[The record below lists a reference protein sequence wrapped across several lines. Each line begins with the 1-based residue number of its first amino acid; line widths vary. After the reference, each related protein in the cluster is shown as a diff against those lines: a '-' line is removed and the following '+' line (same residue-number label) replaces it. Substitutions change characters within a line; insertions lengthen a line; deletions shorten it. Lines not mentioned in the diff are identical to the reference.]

1 MAKIILTDEDIENIA
16 AQGKTSLII
25 EENMLLTDLAY
36 EKAGRLGIELLQDN
50 LHHIPTEPV
59 QIHLGKTETYQ
70 TSFSKPYNLSSMPK
84 SIERTYTSRDILQFN
99 DFSSEQQLRDAIIL
113 TGRILYHSGLMVSN
127 DGNISVRLSNGNI
140 LITPSGV
147 TKGRI
152 SAEDLLVIDL
162 DGQIIKAAENPNL
175 KATSEQPMHIEIY
188 RQRPDVRAVIHTHL
202 IFANA
207 MAISM
212 GKIRMDVIPEAAIA
226 FGEIPITEFALA
238 SSAQN
243 ATAIRGLIKN
253 HDVVLIR
260 NHGSLAVGKNLDEAL
275 IKTERLEHIS
285 KTLTFAELLGDVNA
299 LPADMLDAIQG
310 IVQKNNKLL

>member
-1 MAKIILTDEDIENIA
+1 MAKIILTGEDIENIA
-16 AQGKTSLII
+16 AQGKTSLVI

-36 EKAGRLGIELLQDN
+36 EKAKRLGIEILQFTLQN
-50 LHHIPTEPV
+50 SPSAPV
-59 QIHLGKTETYQ
+59 QSHLDQTETYQ
-70 TSFSKPYNLSSMPK
+70 PGFSKTNNLSSNPK
-84 SIERTYTSRDILQFN
+84 NIQSAYTSRDILQFN
-99 DFSSEQQLRDAIIL
+99 EFTSEQQLRDAIIL
-113 TGRILYHSGLMVSN
+113 TGRLLYHSGLMVSN
-127 DGNISVRLSNGNI
+127 DGNISVRLPNGNI

-152 SAEDLLVIDL
+152 SAEDLLVINL
-162 DGQIIKAAENPNL
+162 DGGIIKAAENPNL

-207 MAISM
+207 LAISK

-226 FGEIPITEFALA
+226 FGEIPITEFSLP
-238 SSAQN
+238 STPQN
-243 ATAIRGLIKN
+243 AAAIRELIKN
-253 HDVVLIR
+253 HDVLLIR

-285 KTLTFAELLGDVNA
+285 KTLTYAELLGDVNA
-299 LPADMLDAIQG
+299 LPADMTEAIQG
-310 IVQKNNKLL
+310 IVQKNKKIL

>member
-16 AQGKTSLII
+16 AQGKTSLVI

-36 EKAGRLGIELLQDN
+36 EKAKRLGIEILQFTQQN
-50 LHHIPTEPV
+50 SPSVPV
-59 QIHLGKTETYQ
+59 QSHLDQTEAYQ
-70 TSFSKPYNLSSMPK
+70 PSFRKQNNLSSNPNNIQ
-84 SIERTYTSRDILQFN
+84 SAYTSRDILQFN
-99 DFSSEQQLRDAIIL
+99 EFTGEQQLRDAIIL
-113 TGRILYHSGLMVSN
+113 TGRLLYHSGLMVSN
-127 DGNISVRLSNGNI
+127 DGNISVRLPNGNI

-162 DGQIIKAAENPNL
+162 DGEIIKEAENPNL
-175 KATSEQPMHIEIY
+175 KATSEQPMHLEVY

-207 MAISM
+207 LAISK

-226 FGEIPITEFALA
+226 FGEIPITEFSLP
-238 SSAQN
+238 STPQN
-243 ATAIRGLIKN
+243 AAAIRELIKN
-253 HDVVLIR
+253 HDVLLIR
-260 NHGSLAVGKNLDEAL
+260 NHGSLAVGKNLDDAL

-285 KTLTFAELLGDVNA
+285 KTLTYAELLGDVNA
-299 LPADMLDAIQG
+299 LPADMLEAIQG
-310 IVQKNNKLL
+310 IVQKNKKTQ

>member
-16 AQGKTSLII
+16 AQGKHSLII
-25 EENMLLTDLAY
+25 EENMLLTDLAF
-36 EKAGRLGIELLQDN
+36 EKAKRLGIEILQGN
-50 LHHIPTEPV
+50 SLHTP
-59 QIHLGKTETYQ
+59 
-70 TSFSKPYNLSSMPK
+70 SMPVRPHLDQSTSSVTSLSNPNNFPGSPK
-84 SIERTYTSRDILQFN
+84 KMESVYTSRDILQFN

-127 DGNISVRLSNGNI
+127 DGNISVRLQNGNI

-175 KATSEQPMHIEIY
+175 KATSEQPMHLEIY

-207 MAISM
+207 LAISM
-212 GKIRMDVIPEAAIA
+212 GKVRMDVIPEAAIA
-226 FGEIPITEFALA
+226 FGEIPITEFSLP
-238 SSAQN
+238 SSPQN
-243 ATAIRGLIKN
+243 AAAIREFIKN
-253 HDVVLIR
+253 HDVLLIR
-260 NHGSLAVGKNLDEAL
+260 NHGSLAVGKNLDDAL

-285 KTLTFAELLGDVNA
+285 KTLTFAELLGDVNT
-299 LPADMLDAIQG
+299 LPPDMLNAIQG
-310 IVQKNNKLL
+310 IVQNNKK